1 MLDSPSSKKAA
12 PPHPPRI
19 GIPYR
24 RASEEQA
31 EDRKEIQPYVEA
43 VTANGGQPRLISLFL
58 SPGQLREVCAGLDG
72 LVLPGSPAD
81 VDPARFGESAH
92 PETAEA
98 DDRKE
103 ETDTALLEWAFE
115 TRKPVLAICYGTQ
128 LLNVYRGGT
137 LVQDIRSELHSSLT
151 HAWQRS
157 SGHPEPHHPVRL
169 VPGSV
174 VARLAETVETVVNSS
189 HHQSIRRP
197 GQGLRV
203 TAKSPDGVVEAVELE
218 SASHWV
224 IGVQWHPER
233 QQAETRGA
241 ADSGVRLAA
250 ALFRELARAARQASA
265 APGHA
270 RDEAEIQKSSE
281 GR

>member
-1 MLDSPSSKKAA
+1 MPDSPSSNDAA

-31 EDRKEIQPYVEA
+31 EDRKQMRPYVEA
-43 VTANGGQPRLISLFL
+43 VEANGGQPRLISLFL
-58 SPGQLREVCAGLDG
+58 SSGRLREVCAGLDG

-81 VDPARFGESAH
+81 VDPARFGEATR

-98 DDRKE
+98 DHQRE
-103 ETDTALLEWAFE
+103 QTDTALLDWAFE

-137 LVQDIRSELHSSLT
+137 LVQDIRGELNSSLT
-151 HAWQRS
+151 HAWEPS
-157 SGHPEPHHPVRL
+157 SGLPEPHHPVRL
-169 VPGSV
+169 VPGSLL
-174 VARLAETVETVVNSS
+174 ARLAETVETVVNSS

-224 IGVQWHPER
+224 VGVQWHPER
-233 QQAETRGA
+233 LQAKARGA

-250 ALFRELARAARQASA
+250 ALFRELVRAAERANTAS
-265 APGHA
+265 GSA
-270 RDEAEIQKSSE
+270 RDEVEIQKNSE